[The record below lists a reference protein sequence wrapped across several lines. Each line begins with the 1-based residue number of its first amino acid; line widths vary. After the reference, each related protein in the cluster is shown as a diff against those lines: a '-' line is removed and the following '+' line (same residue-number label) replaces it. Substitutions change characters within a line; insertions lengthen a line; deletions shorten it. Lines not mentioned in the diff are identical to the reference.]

1 MTLSTAA
8 QFLLIRLLQRSV
20 KTSTLV
26 ISVVPGYP
34 TYRASAMV
42 QPVNL
47 HTISTPSP
55 QALHPFTRDEPRVE
69 ADPPEPFCARESGL
83 LSTRAE
89 VTLGSSL
96 TCADFL
102 EQVKK
107 CSQKIRGMF
116 GVVVPENRGERTREL
131 P

>member
-1 MTLSTAA
+1 
-8 QFLLIRLLQRSV
+8 
-20 KTSTLV
+20 
-26 ISVVPGYP
+26 
-34 TYRASAMV
+34 MV

-83 LSTRAE
+83 FSTRAE
-89 VTLGSSL
+89 VTLG
-96 TCADFL
+96 
-102 EQVKK
+102 VKPDVRRLPGTGQK
-107 CSQKIRGMF
+107 CSQEIRGTFGVVVEIRGTF
-116 GVVVPENRGERTREL
+116 GVVVPENRGELTREL